1 MVTQCTPERGYGIRI
16 IREERGDAALIEPEP
31 PSGRRRRQR
40 SVQRASVGSGRGR
53 HSGATRSLMDLRDG
67 GWQLDGIVVARC
79 WLEGESQQL
88 SSSKWPVRHGLFQV
102 GRVPAAPKFIR
113 QAGWDVAE
121 AFCATNAPLGPAVTH
136 GLGFP
141 LNPILAFL
149 PPLNLFKFRRGV
161 NLSPSFPAH
170 HVRPLLQSMHCHGQL
185 CCSLSAPVSRRLKLL
200 ESHGRYITARQ
211 CARGA
216 QVPTSAYCGGPFI
229 TRPVY
234 PDVQRRL
241 VHCSM
246 PNPHGRTRPTSLS
259 LASHCGKFN

>member
-1 MVTQCTPERGYGIRI
+1 ME
-16 IREERGDAALIEPEP
+16 
-31 PSGRRRRQR
+31 S
-40 SVQRASVGSGRGR
+40 
-53 HSGATRSLMDLRDG
+53 
-67 GWQLDGIVVARC
+67 LDGIVVARC

-113 QAGWDVAE
+113 QAGRDVAE

-141 LNPILAFL
+141 LNLILAFF

-234 PDVQRRL
+234 QMSREGLFIVQ
-241 VHCSM
+241 C
-246 PNPHGRTRPTSLS
+246 RTHTAAPVPPLS
-259 LASHCGKFN
+259 LCPAIVGSSTEGHRWESQKPPCPPSQNGIYLSIASVVRYHDGRG

>member
-1 MVTQCTPERGYGIRI
+1 MAFSKSAGC
-16 IREERGDAALIEPEP
+16 L
-31 PSGRRRRQR
+31 QR
-40 SVQRASVGSGRGR
+40 
-53 HSGATRSLMDLRDG
+53 RSLSDRQDG
-67 GWQLDGIVVARC
+67 L
-79 WLEGESQQL
+79 WL
-88 SSSKWPVRHGLFQV
+88 KH
-102 GRVPAAPKFIR
+102 
-113 QAGWDVAE
+113 
-121 AFCATNAPLGPAVTH
+121 CATNAPLGSAVTH

-149 PPLNLFKFRRGV
+149 PPLSLFKFRRDV
-161 NLSPSFPAH
+161 NLSLSFPAH

-185 CCSLSAPVSRRLKLL
+185 CCSLSAPASRRLKLL

-234 PDVQRRL
+234 PDVQRGL

-246 PNPHGRTRPTSLS
+246 PKPTRPHPSHLSLS
-259 LASHCGKFN
+259 VQPLWEVQLRGTGGKARSLLVLLLRTVSAFQWLRWFATTTGGDDGRLIWVAFGSSVMPAVARRRTNGLLDVKQSLSCCGAASVTGPISA

>member
-1 MVTQCTPERGYGIRI
+1 MAFSKPAGCLQ
-16 IREERGDAALIEPEP
+16 
-31 PSGRRRRQR
+31 RRSLSDRQD
-40 SVQRASVGSGRGR
+40 GMWLK
-53 HSGATRSLMDLRDG
+53 HSGHNAPQCATGPSCHPWVRVST
-67 GWQLDGIVVARC
+67 
-79 WLEGESQQL
+79 ESDTCF
-88 SSSKWPVRHGLFQV
+88 SSSLH
-102 GRVPAAPKFIR
+102 
-113 QAGWDVAE
+113 
-121 AFCATNAPLGPAVTH
+121 
-136 GLGFP
+136 
-141 LNPILAFL
+141 
-149 PPLNLFKFRRGV
+149 LFKFRRGV

-200 ESHGRYITARQ
+200 ESHGGYITARQ

-259 LASHCGKFN
+259 LSSHCGKFN